1 MAKHT
6 EGAVHLTSLSL
17 DLTQFNENIQQI
29 QNSTA
34 EAADVAVQNLSKIR
48 ESLNVPTE
56 QMTLSVDTAQV
67 TQNIRQTTDSI
78 KSFGQVTREVNA
90 TIENITNTSLDKQID
105 AIAKSLNRAGY
116 DVQET
121 SETLGMLM
129 QQIGNDF
136 TKISIVAKNTG
147 KRPIFQAVVD
157 SANDAGQAIQRVYN
171 LRKLIALDDGAE
183 GFEIIKTQVVDK
195 ATTAIKEQVINV
207 EALKAKFDALR
218 NSSQALYIA
227 MSNSQVQS
235 AGMKELTEQTG
246 EFIQRVIETSNA
258 LNANADYADTANQA
272 YNSLNRTQSLLVR
285 IYKELNKEEEESVT
299 TATASAD
306 SIYRLALQYSNLAKA
321 IEKSDI
327 ADNENMIALIKATK
341 DAEEELKDLAYT
353 LENADDGAV
362 NIKAIAARVDELSS
376 SLIKSKI
383 EFSDTQREQ
392 QKFIDSAAALDKL
405 PKKIYDLANQFANL
419 SKNIASSDVSEKS
432 GMVILASQADR
443 ASKELVQLAED
454 LRNGKI
460 TAEEATQKYNKLA
473 ESLSA
478 KKLSFTNFSK
488 SQQEFIESAKLAESL
503 GIKYERLQTQIE
515 RLTTSMAKFGTSTP
529 EMKELMRQ
537 VEQLKLDV
545 VGEANAIQESGIASE
560 QSSKKHDDLTA
571 SLERQRQAFE
581 KQKQGAEIY
590 KQSLEPIQKTVQ
602 STISSLKTLE
612 KTAVFKT
619 SKDKVAALRAEYEEF
634 LNKLKNTNIGVDVA
648 EKELSDLQKQFNELE
663 STVKRGNGTLENWV
677 NKITESAKW
686 QIANSALNLLQQ
698 SFGQL
703 TTTIIDT
710 EDAVIE
716 LRRVLN
722 DKSLVDSEM
731 TQTLYDIAYEFGQT
745 FDNVQEVAVKFAQTG
760 KTWEET
766 VAATRAT
773 MLGLNTAELEVS
785 TATEGLIAVMAQ
797 FNVEADDLK
806 KVIDKINI
814 TADKFPVTSEKIVAA
829 LQRAGGTA
837 RAFGMSLD
845 ETIGVITALSK
856 ATGRAGEAIGTA
868 MNSLITFSMK
878 SSSLDKF
885 SEFLGQDVSNFDVLE
900 LWQSLAE
907 EINNGNESLATMMST
922 SEEFNSLMDEELAA
936 SIGLTEEFTKAQEEA
951 NKMTAEG
958 KDIYSTVGTYR
969 QNYFIALL
977 NNIATATEAIEGM
990 SGAVGYSM
998 QENEVAMESF
1008 GKKWNQLIVSAKE
1021 LAIQFGE
1028 AGFLDLMKGA
1038 VEASSAVLQL
1048 TKSLGGLRT
1057 VLIALTTIIIAVKK
1071 EKINS
1076 YIVSTGGAIKNLRA
1090 ATQLYSE
1097 TLALTGSRIQA
1108 FSGALSALQLT
1119 MGGWITLAMTAVTA
1133 ISAVAGA
1140 INRAKEAAKE
1150 ARAESAQEGL
1160 ESAEKVVELAE
1171 AYDTYRESLENTDI
1185 EQQNAA
1191 RIQLIELLGYEAD
1204 DLDILANKYDNLD
1217 AKIKELT
1224 EDEYTRLKLKAESSR
1239 IDAEKAFGDI
1249 EAQTYSVMPLMESLV
1264 YPYKDFDEF
1273 EANTKKLWE
1282 TLQGYGVESAE
1293 ALQDAMSGTV
1303 KTYDEAVQSLNT
1315 IAGMLKFIDASW
1327 DSTQRSQYKEF
1338 IDQLIAR
1345 NEDLAEK
1352 IKNWEYYDELVNLF
1366 GDDISE
1372 TADKVS
1378 EYNEAAEEATNSTD
1392 TAGQSFETIVMSIEE
1407 MDNAI
1412 DDLNKKMDSF
1422 QSSVKSVESIISQY
1436 NQTGVMTADMLQ
1448 TLIGLA
1454 PEYID
1459 LIDINSGSLS
1469 LNQEKLENLM
1479 KVNDNYMVQMAA
1491 MKIAKE
1497 YEALATELQQEK
1509 YDNLTAAE
1517 IQNMITTNA
1526 LGGEIYQLAM
1536 QLYSGQI
1543 NADQFKK
1550 AIQQAGEKSGLAAN
1564 KVSVLTQSMADL
1576 ASNMSGVINLA
1587 GMFPNLSLN
1596 ASVKVNGKTIE
1607 EWEKDRQRGIISEA
1621 TFQKYLEQSRNMA
1634 VSTPSSGTKTWFP
1647 STTTKTG
1654 GGAGGNADKFK
1665 AEKDALSDLLEVYEH
1680 SILLIEHNE
1689 KDSAKAGKEIAAI
1702 YRKMQDEVHAQAE
1715 RYRAAGLKDTDS
1727 EIMELQKKW
1736 LDYQDKIEEVLHGIY
1751 EETVAAHERAI
1762 NYLEHQYDSA
1772 EQRLDYSFMGENLK
1786 KQLDYQVK
1794 IQREAERELE
1804 RLAQLGMDANSE
1816 AAQDV
1821 IDTWYDAEKSI
1832 RDISQK
1838 IQESILQPYEDFID
1852 LADKF
1857 DIWEYMDFTKVD
1869 YLRMELQEV
1878 NNMLANGTMSLKE
1891 YNAQL
1896 KQLSYAIYDAQKEL
1910 FDKQKTDVEAAKDE
1924 VVKGYKS
1931 DIDSLK
1937 DQKEQIED
1945 YYKTVID
1952 GYNAE
1957 IDAWEDR
1964 KDKVNEYY
1972 DTLIDN
1978 LNDVQ
1983 AANER
1988 INAQVDY
1995 YNERQ
2000 KIITNLEQAQARSG
2014 VEWREK
2020 EMEYQQ
2026 SLIDLDEEWNRT
2038 QKEWDIQDQ
2047 INMLNELK
2055 ERALADIDLS
2065 IQAIRATIEAAEQAK
2080 QAAIDGIEAEIAGI
2094 EEAIT
2099 ATEQKAEEE
2108 IALIDE
2114 QFKMLSQT
2122 IAEAIKNGTADGVAN
2137 TQAEIDKALVDG
2149 TNAMLSFID
2158 STNQTFTQTSQE
2170 TANTV
2175 YGIYDTSFIT
2185 PMYGEIN
2192 NIAFHMQTAMTEG
2205 ASSAAQAALTQF
2217 RNSFITPLKNEMASI
2232 LSQSEKAKQ
2241 TIATTTPQVTTKITG
2256 TSGKFVKPEGYV
2268 LKSTEQLAN
2277 WNKTGPNIYITNHNL
2292 TPQSAARRTQTEI
2305 VQSILNFH

>member
-17 DLTQFNENIQQI
+17 DLTQLQENINTA
-29 QNSTA
+29 QN
-34 EAADVAVQNLSKIR
+34 EIAALADSAVQYGEKIR
-48 ESLNVPTE
+48 TSLNLPNE
-56 QMTLSVDTAQV
+56 QIGLSVDT
-67 TQNIRQTTDSI
+67 T
-78 KSFGQVTREVNA
+78 KF
-90 TIENITNTSLDKQID
+90 
-105 AIAKSLNRAGY
+105 AK
-116 DVQET
+116 D
-121 SETLGMLM
+121 
-129 QQIGNDF
+129 
-136 TKISIVAKNTG
+136 
-147 KRPIFQAVVD
+147 
-157 SANDAGQAIQRVYN
+157 
-171 LRKLIALDDGAE
+171 LDDAQTAMA
-183 GFEIIKTQVVDK
+183 GFEKSAQN
-195 ATTAIKEQVINV
+195 TASNVSKLGTAFNTAKKEQEEFFVR
-207 EALKAKFDALR
+207 AKDA
-218 NSSQALYIA
+218 NS
-227 MSNSQVQS
+227 
-235 AGMKELTEQTG
+235 
-246 EFIQRVIETSNA
+246 
-258 LNANADYADTANQA
+258 
-272 YNSLNRTQSLLVR
+272 
-285 IYKELNKEEEESVT
+285 
-299 TATASAD
+299 
-306 SIYRLALQYSNLAKA
+306 LAKA
-321 IEKSDI
+321 YETLQVKI
-327 ADNENMIALIKATK
+327 AGVI
-341 DAEEELKDLAYT
+341 
-353 LENADDGAV
+353 
-362 NIKAIAARVDELSS
+362 SS
-376 SLIKSKI
+376 
-383 EFSDTQREQ
+383 
-392 QKFIDSAAALDKL
+392 
-405 PKKIYDLANQFANL
+405 
-419 SKNIASSDVSEKS
+419 
-432 GMVILASQADR
+432 
-443 ASKELVQLAED
+443 
-454 LRNGKI
+454 
-460 TAEEATQKYNKLA
+460 
-473 ESLSA
+473 
-478 KKLSFTNFSK
+478 
-488 SQQEFIESAKLAESL
+488 
-503 GIKYERLQTQIE
+503 
-515 RLTTSMAKFGTSTP
+515 
-529 EMKELMRQ
+529 
-537 VEQLKLDV
+537 
-545 VGEANAIQESGIASE
+545 
-560 QSSKKHDDLTA
+560 LTA
-571 SLERQRQAFE
+571 SKVKNAGMADLIAQAKEVQQEIIATAAQIRDTGTVTEDSYKAFE
-581 KQKQGAEIY
+581 GFKSVINEIAVAFSRFKTGSNEY
-590 KQSLEPIQKTVQ
+590 KTSLEPIQKTVQ

-634 LNKLKNTNIGVDVA
+634 LNKLKNTNIGVDIA
-648 EKELSDLQKQFNELE
+648 EKELSDLQKQFDELE

-686 QIANSALNLLQQ
+686 QIANRAINLLQQ

-710 EDAVIE
+710 EDAIIE

-722 DKSLVDSEM
+722 DKSLVSSEM

-745 FDNVQEVAVKFAQTG
+745 FENVQEVAVKFAQTG

-797 FNVEADDLK
+797 FNVEADDLE

-814 TADKFPVTSEKIVAA
+814 TADNFPVTSEKIVAA

-837 RAFGMSLD
+837 NAFGLSLE

-878 SSSLDKF
+878 DSALDKF
-885 SEFLGQDVSNFDVLE
+885 SEFLGQDVSSFGVLE
-900 LWQSLAE
+900 LWQALAE
-907 EINNGNESLATMMST
+907 EIKNGNESLATMMST
-922 SEEFNSLMDEELAA
+922 SEEFNSLMDEELAT

-958 KDIYSTVGTYR
+958 KNIYSTVGTYR

-977 NNIATATEAIEGM
+977 NNIATAIEAIEGM

-1008 GKKWNQLIVSAKE
+1008 SKKWNQLIISAKE

-1048 TKSLGGLRT
+1048 TKSLGGLKT

-1090 ATQLYSE
+1090 ATQLYSK

-1171 AYDTYRESLENTDI
+1171 AYDAYRKSLESTDL

-1191 RIQLIELLGYEAD
+1191 RIQLVELLGYEAD

-1224 EDEYTRLKLKAESSR
+1224 EDEYTRLKLKAESNR

-1282 TLQGYGVESAE
+1282 TLQEYGVESAE

-1315 IAGMLKFIDASW
+1315 ISGMLKFIDASW
-1327 DSTQRSQYKEF
+1327 DFTQRNQYKEF

-1392 TAGQSFETIVMSIEE
+1392 IAGQSFETIVMSIEE

-1422 QSSVKSVESIISQY
+1422 QSSVKSVESIITQY

-1479 KVNDNYMVQMAA
+1479 QVNDNYMVQMAA

-1497 YEALATELQQEK
+1497 YEALATELQSEK
-1509 YDNLTAAE
+1509 YNNLTAAE

-1536 QLYSGQI
+1536 KLYSGQI

-1587 GMFPNLSLN
+1587 GMFPNLN
-1596 ASVKVNGKTIE
+1596 VNSSMIIDGKTIE
-1607 EWEKDRQRGIISEA
+1607 QWGNDLKRGLITAREFQEIQTKYRQGLFDRTTVTQ
-1621 TFQKYLEQSRNMA
+1621 
-1634 VSTPSSGTKTWFP
+1634 TPSSGTKTWFP

-1665 AEKDALSDLLEVYEH
+1665 TEKDALSDLLEVYEH

-1727 EIMELQKKW
+1727 EIMDLQKKW

-1804 RLAQLGMDANSE
+1804 RLAKLGMDANSE

-1821 IDTWYDAEKSI
+1821 IDKWYDAEKAI

-1910 FDKQKTDVEAAKDE
+1910 FEKQKADVEAAKDE

-1937 DQKEQIED
+1937 GQKEQIED

-2047 INMLNELK
+2047 IDMLNELK

-2122 IAEAIKNGTADGVAN
+2122 IAEAIKSGTADGVAN

-2149 TNAMLSFID
+2149 TNAMLNFID

-2192 NIAFHMQTAMTEG
+2192 NIASHMQTAMTEG
-2205 ASSAAQAALTQF
+2205 ASGAAQAALTQF

-2305 VQSILNFH
+2305 VQSILNSH

>member
-17 DLTQFNENIQQI
+17 DLTQLQENINTA
-29 QNSTA
+29 QN
-34 EAADVAVQNLSKIR
+34 EIAALADSAVQYGEKIR
-48 ESLNVPTE
+48 TSLNLPNE
-56 QMTLSVDTAQV
+56 QIGLSVDT
-67 TQNIRQTTDSI
+67 T
-78 KSFGQVTREVNA
+78 KF
-90 TIENITNTSLDKQID
+90 
-105 AIAKSLNRAGY
+105 AK
-116 DVQET
+116 D
-121 SETLGMLM
+121 
-129 QQIGNDF
+129 
-136 TKISIVAKNTG
+136 
-147 KRPIFQAVVD
+147 
-157 SANDAGQAIQRVYN
+157 
-171 LRKLIALDDGAE
+171 LDDAQTAMA
-183 GFEIIKTQVVDK
+183 GFEKSAQNTASNVSK
-195 ATTAIKEQVINV
+195 LGTAFNTATKEQEEFFIR
-207 EALKAKFDALR
+207 AKDA
-218 NSSQALYIA
+218 NS
-227 MSNSQVQS
+227 
-235 AGMKELTEQTG
+235 
-246 EFIQRVIETSNA
+246 
-258 LNANADYADTANQA
+258 
-272 YNSLNRTQSLLVR
+272 
-285 IYKELNKEEEESVT
+285 
-299 TATASAD
+299 
-306 SIYRLALQYSNLAKA
+306 LAKA
-321 IEKSDI
+321 YETLQVKI
-327 ADNENMIALIKATK
+327 A
-341 DAEEELKDLAYT
+341 
-353 LENADDGAV
+353 G
-362 NIKAIAARVDELSS
+362 
-376 SLIKSKI
+376 
-383 EFSDTQREQ
+383 
-392 QKFIDSAAALDKL
+392 
-405 PKKIYDLANQFANL
+405 
-419 SKNIASSDVSEKS
+419 
-432 GMVILASQADR
+432 VINS
-443 ASKELVQLAED
+443 
-454 LRNGKI
+454 
-460 TAEEATQKYNKLA
+460 
-473 ESLSA
+473 
-478 KKLSFTNFSK
+478 
-488 SQQEFIESAKLAESL
+488 
-503 GIKYERLQTQIE
+503 
-515 RLTTSMAKFGTSTP
+515 
-529 EMKELMRQ
+529 
-537 VEQLKLDV
+537 
-545 VGEANAIQESGIASE
+545 
-560 QSSKKHDDLTA
+560 LTA
-571 SLERQRQAFE
+571 SKVKDAGMADLIAQAKEAQQEIIATAAQIRDTGTVTEDSYKAFE
-581 KQKQGAEIY
+581 GFKSVINEIAVAFSRFKTGSNEY
-590 KQSLEPIQKTVQ
+590 KTSLEPIQKTVQ

-648 EKELSDLQKQFNELE
+648 EKKLSDLQKQFDELE

-686 QIANSALNLLQQ
+686 QIANRAINLLQQ

-710 EDAVIE
+710 EDAIIE

-722 DKSLVDSEM
+722 DKSLVSSEM

-745 FDNVQEVAVKFAQTG
+745 FENVQEVAVKFAQTG

-797 FNVEADDLK
+797 FNVEADDLE

-814 TADKFPVTSEKIVAA
+814 TADNFPVTSEKIVAA

-837 RAFGMSLD
+837 NAFNMTLE
-845 ETIGVITALSK
+845 ETIATITALAEK
-856 ATGRAGEAIGTA
+856 TGRSGENIGTA
-868 MNSLITFSMK
+868 LNSLIIFTSK
-878 SSSLDKF
+878 SENLKLFSSLSAEMDNVVKKF
-885 SEFLGQDVSNFDVLE
+885 QAGSGSIIDVWTQLSKEIGRLSKEQEDALFNSTAFEQFASQFEAEASEYAGTIQQIYGTAGAYRRNYLTVLLQD
-900 LWQSLAE
+900 
-907 EINNGNESLATMMST
+907 MST
-922 SEEFNSLMDEELAA
+922 VEDVMAN
-936 SIGLTEEFTKAQEEA
+936 LT
-951 NKMTAEG
+951 G
-958 KDIYSTVGTYR
+958 
-969 QNYFIALL
+969 
-977 NNIATATEAIEGM
+977 AI
-990 SGAVGYSM
+990 GYSL

-1008 GKKWNQLIVSAKE
+1008 SKKWNQLIVSAKE

-1048 TKSLGGLRT
+1048 TKSIGGLST
-1057 VLIALTTIIIAVKK
+1057 VLVALTAIILRIKK
-1071 EKINS
+1071 EKIKARLS
-1076 YIVSTGGAIKNLRA
+1076 GLIPVIHTLTGATKLYEMALLDGATRMQA
-1090 ATQLYSE
+1090 FGVATQSV
-1097 TLALTGSRIQA
+1097 
-1108 FSGALSALQLT
+1108 LSAL
-1119 MGGWITLAMTAVTA
+1119 GGWVTVAGIAVTA
-1133 ISAVAGA
+1133 ISAIANAQKQAAEEAKIAREETIAQGKDSVKSFSDVA
-1140 INRAKEAAKE
+1140 AAYQEYKK
-1150 ARAESAQEGL
+1150 AVES
-1160 ESAEKVVELAE
+1160 SNNEKIVSSRNFILQ
-1171 AYDTYRESLENTDI
+1171 S
-1185 EQQNAA
+1185 
-1191 RIQLIELLGYEAD
+1191 LGYEAEDIKMLTFMYD
-1204 DLDILANKYDNLD
+1204 DEKTAIQEL
-1217 AKIKELT
+1217 IKEKY
-1224 EDEYTRLKLKAESSR
+1224 E
-1239 IDAEKAFGDI
+1239 
-1249 EAQTYSVMPLMESLV
+1249 LM
-1264 YPYKDFDEF
+1264 
-1273 EANTKKLWE
+1273 
-1282 TLQGYGVESAE
+1282 
-1293 ALQDAMSGTV
+1293 
-1303 KTYDEAVQSLNT
+1303 
-1315 IAGMLKFIDASW
+1315 
-1327 DSTQRSQYKEF
+1327 
-1338 IDQLIAR
+1338 QL
-1345 NEDLAEK
+1345 D
-1352 IKNWEYYDELVNLF
+1352 
-1366 GDDISE
+1366 
-1372 TADKVS
+1372 
-1378 EYNEAAEEATNSTD
+1378 AEEAYNAITSEEKRNEISKNKIKASREDIKYLELLVEKGKDYGNVIDEINNKFSQVKVGSSLAPSIDITPKIDLTDMYSVDKVVEDLNRKLKDYQSVMSVAEQKTSTLYQTTKTTRDVLEKYKNEVRELEYQYELSQLSVEEYTERLLKLQEETQNALPGNEALNS
-1392 TAGQSFETIVMSIEE
+1392 ALEEIEETIDS
-1407 MDNAI
+1407 
-1412 DDLNKKMDSF
+1412 LNKKMDSF
-1422 QSSVKSVESIISQY
+1422 QSSVKSVESIITQY

-1459 LIDINSGSLS
+1459 LIDINSNSLS

-1497 YEALATELQQEK
+1497 YEALATELQNEK
-1509 YDNLTAAE
+1509 YNNLTAAE
-1517 IQNMITTNA
+1517 ITNMLTTQA
-1526 LGGEIYQLAM
+1526 LGGDVYTLAM
-1536 QLYSGQI
+1536 QFLTGQKTSQQFSSAIQDIAKKQGLASEKTIALANNIGKLTESYSGFLSLAQMSANIGTLSNVVEGRTYLEWQKMLETGQI
-1543 NADQFKK
+1543 TVQKMAEIDRKF
-1550 AIQQAGEKSGLAAN
+1550 KSGQHDPIKQN
-1564 KVSVLTQSMADL
+1564 TV
-1576 ASNMSGVINLA
+1576 
-1587 GMFPNLSLN
+1587 
-1596 ASVKVNGKTIE
+1596 
-1607 EWEKDRQRGIISEA
+1607 
-1621 TFQKYLEQSRNMA
+1621 
-1634 VSTPSSGTKTWFP
+1634 SSGTKTWFP
-1647 STTTKTG
+1647 STTTSSS

-1715 RYRAAGLKDTDS
+1715 RYRAAGVS
-1727 EIMELQKKW
+1727 ENDELIRNLQKSW
-1736 LDYQDKIEEVLHGIY
+1736 LDYADKIEEALHGIY

-1786 KQLDYQVK
+1786 KQLEYQVK

-1804 RLAQLGMDANSE
+1804 QLAKLGMDANSE

-1821 IDTWYDAEKSI
+1821 IDKWYDAEKSI

-1910 FDKQKTDVEAAKDE
+1910 FEKQKADVEAAKDE
-1924 VVKGYKS
+1924 VVKGYQS
-1931 DIDSLK
+1931 DINSLK

-1952 GYNAE
+1952 GYNSE
-1957 IDAWEDR
+1957 IDAWENR

-1995 YNERQ
+1995 YNNRQ

-2047 INMLNELK
+2047 IDMLNELK

-2080 QAAIDGIEAEIAGI
+2080 TAAIESIETEIAGI

-2114 QFKMLSQT
+2114 QIKALSQT

-2137 TQAEIDKALVDG
+2137 SKAELDQALVDG

-2158 STNQTFTQTSQE
+2158 STSQTFTQTSQE

-2192 NIAFHMQTAMTEG
+2192 NIASHMQTAMTEG
-2205 ASSAAQAALTQF
+2205 ASGAAQAALTQF

-2256 TSGKFVKPEGYV
+2256 TSGKFVKPESYV

-2305 VQSILNFH
+2305 VQSILNSR

>member
-17 DLTQFNENIQQI
+17 DLTQLQENINTA
-29 QNSTA
+29 QN
-34 EAADVAVQNLSKIR
+34 EIAALADSAVQYGEKIR
-48 ESLNVPTE
+48 TSLNLPNE
-56 QMTLSVDTAQV
+56 QIGLSVDT
-67 TQNIRQTTDSI
+67 T
-78 KSFGQVTREVNA
+78 KF
-90 TIENITNTSLDKQID
+90 
-105 AIAKSLNRAGY
+105 AK
-116 DVQET
+116 D
-121 SETLGMLM
+121 
-129 QQIGNDF
+129 
-136 TKISIVAKNTG
+136 
-147 KRPIFQAVVD
+147 
-157 SANDAGQAIQRVYN
+157 
-171 LRKLIALDDGAE
+171 LDDAQTAMA
-183 GFEIIKTQVVDK
+183 GFEKSAQNTASNVSK
-195 ATTAIKEQVINV
+195 LGTAFNTATKEQEEFFVR
-207 EALKAKFDALR
+207 AKDA
-218 NSSQALYIA
+218 NS
-227 MSNSQVQS
+227 
-235 AGMKELTEQTG
+235 
-246 EFIQRVIETSNA
+246 
-258 LNANADYADTANQA
+258 
-272 YNSLNRTQSLLVR
+272 
-285 IYKELNKEEEESVT
+285 
-299 TATASAD
+299 
-306 SIYRLALQYSNLAKA
+306 LAKA
-321 IEKSDI
+321 YETLQVKI
-327 ADNENMIALIKATK
+327 AGVI
-341 DAEEELKDLAYT
+341 
-353 LENADDGAV
+353 
-362 NIKAIAARVDELSS
+362 SS
-376 SLIKSKI
+376 
-383 EFSDTQREQ
+383 
-392 QKFIDSAAALDKL
+392 
-405 PKKIYDLANQFANL
+405 
-419 SKNIASSDVSEKS
+419 
-432 GMVILASQADR
+432 
-443 ASKELVQLAED
+443 
-454 LRNGKI
+454 
-460 TAEEATQKYNKLA
+460 
-473 ESLSA
+473 
-478 KKLSFTNFSK
+478 
-488 SQQEFIESAKLAESL
+488 
-503 GIKYERLQTQIE
+503 
-515 RLTTSMAKFGTSTP
+515 
-529 EMKELMRQ
+529 
-537 VEQLKLDV
+537 
-545 VGEANAIQESGIASE
+545 
-560 QSSKKHDDLTA
+560 LTA
-571 SLERQRQAFE
+571 SKVKDAGMANLIAQAKEVQQEIIATAAQIRDTGTVTEDSYKAFE
-581 KQKQGAEIY
+581 GFKSVINEIAVAFSHFKTGSNEY
-590 KQSLEPIQKTVQ
+590 KASLEPIQKTVQ

-634 LNKLKNTNIGVDVA
+634 LNKLKNTNIGVDTA
-648 EKELSDLQKQFNELE
+648 ERELSDLQKQFDELE
-663 STVKRGNGTLENWV
+663 NTVKRGNGMLENWV

-797 FNVEADDLK
+797 FNVEADDLE

-814 TADKFPVTSEKIVAA
+814 TADNFPVTSEKIVAA

-837 RAFGMSLD
+837 RAFGLTLD

-885 SEFLGQDVSNFDVLE
+885 SEFLGQDVSDFDVLE
-900 LWQSLAE
+900 LWQALAE

-922 SEEFNSLMDEELAA
+922 SEEFNSLMDEELAT

-1008 GKKWNQLIVSAKE
+1008 SKKWNQLIISAKE

-1057 VLIALTTIIIAVKK
+1057 VLIALTTIIVAVKK

-1171 AYDTYRESLENTDI
+1171 AYDTYRESLENTDL

-1315 IAGMLKFIDASW
+1315 ISGMLKFIDASW
-1327 DSTQRSQYKEF
+1327 DSTQRNQYKEF

-1422 QSSVKSVESIISQY
+1422 QSSIKSVESIIEQY

-1497 YEALATELQQEK
+1497 YEALATELQNEK
-1509 YDNLTAAE
+1509 YDNLTVAE

-1526 LGGEIYQLAM
+1526 LGGEIYDLVM
-1536 QLYSGQI
+1536 KLYSGQI

-1550 AIQQAGEKSGLAAN
+1550 SIQQAGEKSGLAAA
-1564 KVSVLTQSMADL
+1564 KVEVLTGSIVDSTNAMG
-1576 ASNMSGVINLA
+1576 NFIKLA
-1587 GMFPNLSLN
+1587 GMFPNLNVN
-1596 ASVKVNGKTIE
+1596 ASMKINGKTIE
-1607 EWEKDRQRGIISEA
+1607 QWSDDLNKGLITPGQFQEKYNKYQQGLFDRVTVTQ
-1621 TFQKYLEQSRNMA
+1621 
-1634 VSTPSSGTKTWFP
+1634 TPSSGTKTWFP
-1647 STTTKTG
+1647 STTTKTS
-1654 GGAGGNADKFK
+1654 GAGGNADKFK

-1727 EIMELQKKW
+1727 EIMDLQKKW

-1772 EQRLDYSFMGENLK
+1772 EQRLDYSFMSENLK

-1821 IDTWYDAEKSI
+1821 IDTWYGAEKAI

-1910 FDKQKTDVEAAKDE
+1910 FDKQKADVEAAKDE

-1964 KDKVNEYY
+1964 KDKITDYY
-1972 DTLIDN
+1972 DALIDN

-2000 KIITNLEQAQARSG
+2000 KIVTNLEQAQARSG

-2038 QKEWDIQDQ
+2038 QAEWDIQDQ
-2047 INMLNELK
+2047 IEKLNALK
-2055 ERALADIDLS
+2055 EQALADIDLS

-2080 QAAIDGIEAEIAGI
+2080 TAAIEGIEAEIAGI

-2158 STNQTFTQTSQE
+2158 STNQTFTQTSRE

-2192 NIAFHMQTAMTEG
+2192 NIASHMQTAMTEG
-2205 ASSAAQAALTQF
+2205 ASGAAQAALTQF

-2241 TIATTTPQVTTKITG
+2241 TIATTTPQVTTKIT
-2256 TSGKFVKPEGYV
+2256 KFVKPDYDL
-2268 LKSTEQLAN
+2268 LKSHQQMVD
-2277 WNKTGPNIYITNHNL
+2277 WSKTSPIVYINNNNL
-2292 TPQSAARRTQTEI
+2292 SRESGAKRNETQI
-2305 VQSILNFH
+2305 VQSILNSR

>member
-34 EAADVAVQNLSKIR
+34 EVADVAVQNLSKIK
-48 ESLNVPTE
+48 EALNVPTE
-56 QMTLSVDTAQV
+56 QMRLSVDTQQF
-67 TQNIRQTTDSI
+67 TQDINVASQAVQDFSNNTT
-78 KSFGQVTREVNA
+78 KAFKQ
-90 TIENITNTSLDKQID
+90 IENAGKLTDENISSLLRG
-105 AIAKSLNRAGY
+105 LNLQG
-116 DVQET
+116 D
-121 SETLGMLM
+121 
-129 QQIGNDF
+129 
-136 TKISIVAKNTG
+136 
-147 KRPIFQAVVD
+147 D
-157 SANDAGQAIQRVYN
+157 SAVRTLED
-171 LRKLIALDDGAE
+171 LRDALDDLGIEYSKIQLTTKDGELFRAIAESADESGRKIQSTFDLTGETVERIKAQIVENSKQTSKAFKEQTVSVDALKVKLKDLEIASKTFSAVISDSDIKSSAMDVLIQQSAQFELNLQDVISKMQSGALTTNE
-183 GFEIIKTQVVDK
+183 ADAAYKNLSSTLSHLLKLWGNVNREAKTAAT
-195 ATTAIKEQVINV
+195 ATTTVDEINK
-207 EALKAKFDALR
+207 L
-218 NSSQALYIA
+218 
-227 MSNSQVQS
+227 
-235 AGMKELTEQTG
+235 
-246 EFIQRVIETSNA
+246 A
-258 LNANADYADTANQA
+258 LNYA
-272 YNSLNRTQSLLVR
+272 
-285 IYKELNKEEEESVT
+285 
-299 TATASAD
+299 
-306 SIYRLALQYSNLAKA
+306 NLAKQMGTSKA
-321 IEKSDI
+321 GNLPGMEGM
-327 ADNENMIALIKATK
+327 ATEIKAT
-341 DAEEELKDLAYT
+341 EEQLKSLA
-353 LENADDGAV
+353 
-362 NIKAIAARVDELSS
+362 
-376 SLIKSKI
+376 
-383 EFSDTQREQ
+383 Q
-392 QKFIDSAAALDKL
+392 
-405 PKKIYDLANQFANL
+405 
-419 SKNIASSDVSEKS
+419 
-432 GMVILASQADR
+432 
-443 ASKELVQLAED
+443 
-454 LRNGKI
+454 
-460 TAEEATQKYNKLA
+460 
-473 ESLSA
+473 SLSA
-478 KKLSFTNFSK
+478 GNITAKEATGIVDQLS
-488 SQQEFIESAKLAESL
+488 SA
-503 GIKYERLQTQIE
+503 YT
-515 RLTTSMAKFGTSTP
+515 
-529 EMKELMRQ
+529 
-537 VEQLKLDV
+537 
-545 VGEANAIQESGIASE
+545 
-560 QSSKKHDDLTA
+560 
-571 SLERQRQAFE
+571 
-581 KQKQGAEIY
+581 IY
-590 KQSLEPIQKTVQ
+590 KVRLADAEQEQNKYTKSLAPIKQETQ
-602 STISSLKTLE
+602 ATISSLKTLE

-634 LNKLKNTNIGVDVA
+634 LNKLKNTNVGVDEA
-648 EKELSDLQKQFNELE
+648 EKELSDLQKQFDELE

-797 FNVEADDLK
+797 FNVEADDLE

-814 TADKFPVTSEKIVAA
+814 TADNFPVTSEKIVAA

-837 RAFGMSLD
+837 NAFNMTLD
-845 ETIGVITALSK
+845 ETIATITALAEK
-856 ATGRAGEAIGTA
+856 TGRSGENIGTA
-868 MNSLITFSMK
+868 LNSLIIFTSK
-878 SSSLDKF
+878 SENLKLFSSLSAEMDDVVKKF
-885 SEFLGQDVSNFDVLE
+885 QAGSGSIIDVWTQLSKEIGRLSKEQEDALFNSAAFEQFASQFEAEAAEYAGTIQQIYGTAGAYRRNYLTVLLQD
-900 LWQSLAE
+900 
-907 EINNGNESLATMMST
+907 MST
-922 SEEFNSLMDEELAA
+922 VEDVMAN
-936 SIGLTEEFTKAQEEA
+936 LT
-951 NKMTAEG
+951 G
-958 KDIYSTVGTYR
+958 
-969 QNYFIALL
+969 
-977 NNIATATEAIEGM
+977 AI
-990 SGAVGYSM
+990 GYSL

-1008 GKKWNQLIVSAKE
+1008 SKKWNQLIVSAKE

-1048 TKSLGGLRT
+1048 TKSIGGLKT
-1057 VLIALTTIIIAVKK
+1057 VLVALTVIILAIKK
-1071 EKINS
+1071 EKIKDRLTKLVPV
-1076 YIVSTGGAIKNLRA
+1076 IHTLTGATKLYEMALLDGATRMQA
-1090 ATQLYSE
+1090 FGVATQSVL
-1097 TLALTGSRIQA
+1097 
-1108 FSGALSALQLT
+1108 GAL
-1119 MGGWITLAMTAVTA
+1119 GGWVTIAGVAVTA
-1133 ISAVAGA
+1133 IAA
-1140 INRAKEAAKE
+1140 ITNAQKQAAEE
-1150 ARAESAQEGL
+1150 ARVAREEIIAQGKESVKTFSDLGVAYQEYKKAV
-1160 ESAEKVVELAE
+1160 ESSNNEEIISSRNSILQ
-1171 AYDTYRESLENTDI
+1171 S
-1185 EQQNAA
+1185 
-1191 RIQLIELLGYEAD
+1191 LGYEAE
-1204 DLDILANKYDNLD
+1204 DINMLISMYGDEKTAVQEL
-1217 AKIKELT
+1217 IKEKYELMQ
-1224 EDEYTRLKLKAESSR
+1224 
-1239 IDAEKAFGDI
+1239 IDAEEAYKAITSEEKRKEISKSKI
-1249 EAQTYSVMPLMESLV
+1249 EASQADKKYLELLVKQGKDYGNVLDELNNKLEQSQLGLTLGTTNIDITPEVNLTDLYSVDRTIEDLNRRLKDYQSVISVADQKTSTLYQTTKTTRDVLEK
-1264 YPYKDFDEF
+1264 YKNEVR
-1273 EANTKKLWE
+1273 ELEYQYELSQLSVEEYTERLLKLQEE
-1282 TLQGYGVESAE
+1282 TQNALPGNE
-1293 ALQDAMSGTV
+1293 ALTSA
-1303 KTYDEAVQSLNT
+1303 L
-1315 IAGMLKFIDASW
+1315 
-1327 DSTQRSQYKEF
+1327 
-1338 IDQLIAR
+1338 
-1345 NEDLAEK
+1345 
-1352 IKNWEYYDELVNLF
+1352 
-1366 GDDISE
+1366 
-1372 TADKVS
+1372 
-1378 EYNEAAEEATNSTD
+1378 
-1392 TAGQSFETIVMSIEE
+1392 EE
-1407 MDNAI
+1407 MEGTI
-1412 DDLNKKMDSF
+1412 DSLNKKMDDF
-1422 QSSVKSVESIISQY
+1422 QSSAKSVESIITQY

-1459 LIDINSGSLS
+1459 LIDINSNSLS

-1491 MKIAKE
+1491 MKVAKE
-1497 YEALATELQQEK
+1497 YEALSTELQQEK
-1509 YDNLTAAE
+1509 YDNLTVAE

-1543 NADQFKK
+1543 NADQFRKE
-1550 AIQQAGEKSGLAAN
+1550 IQQAGEKSGMAAN
-1564 KVSVLTQSMADL
+1564 KVAVLTDSMVDL
-1576 ASNMSGVINLA
+1576 ATSMGGVIQLA

-1634 VSTPSSGTKTWFP
+1634 AGTSSSGTKTWFP

-1654 GGAGGNADKFK
+1654 GSGAGGNADKFK

-1715 RYRAAGLKDTDS
+1715 RYRVAGVS
-1727 EIMELQKKW
+1727 ENDELIRNLQKSW
-1736 LDYQDKIEEVLHGIY
+1736 LDYADKIEEALHGIY

-1891 YNAQL
+1891 YNSQL

-1910 FDKQKTDVEAAKDE
+1910 FDKQKADVEAAKDE

-1964 KDKVNEYY
+1964 KDKITDYY

-2000 KIITNLEQAQARSG
+2000 KIVTNLEQAQARSG

-2047 INMLNELK
+2047 IDMLNELK

-2080 QAAIDGIEAEIAGI
+2080 TAAIEVIEAEIAGI

-2192 NIAFHMQTAMTEG
+2192 NIASHMQTAMTEG
-2205 ASSAAQAALTQF
+2205 ASGAAQAALTQF

-2241 TIATTTPQVTTKITG
+2241 AIATTTPQTSTITTS
-2256 TSGKFVKPEGYV
+2256 TSGKFVKPDYDL
-2268 LKSTEQLAN
+2268 LKSHQQMVDWA
-2277 WNKTGPNIYITNHNL
+2277 KTSPIVYINNNNL
-2292 TPQSAARRTQTEI
+2292 SRESGAKRTQTQL
-2305 VQSILNFH
+2305 VQSILNSH

>member
-17 DLTQFNENIQQI
+17 DLMQFNENIQQI

-34 EAADVAVQNLSKIR
+34 EVADVAVQNLSKIK
-48 ESLNVPTE
+48 EALNVPTE
-56 QMTLSVDTAQV
+56 QMRLSVDTTQLAQNV
-67 TQNIRQTTDSI
+67 NKVQSSIEGLGNTYQIVSKEIQGGQLFSSKSFDDLVEALHLTGNEASVAHEKLSTLLASLDEYDKVSISASGGKLLQAVINTTDDAGAKIQKVIDLTKKLDDKFLEGSITISDNAEKRNAAIERQNKAIERQNEAIKKANNALADSLNRVISQYEKLAKEINKSDLSDIIKADFIQNITSAENGI
-78 KSFGQVTREVNA
+78 KGLQAEIRGMNQLASKSDLSPRFEQFSKTL
-90 TIENITNTSLDKQID
+90 ENISDDYKQAKQNQKDFLLDADKQI
-105 AIAKSLNRAGY
+105 G
-116 DVQET
+116 
-121 SETLGMLM
+121 
-129 QQIGNDF
+129 
-136 TKISIVAKNTG
+136 KISNQFEKL
-147 KRPIFQAVVD
+147 
-157 SANDAGQAIQRVYN
+157 SAN
-171 LRKLIALDDGAE
+171 
-183 GFEIIKTQVVDK
+183 
-195 ATTAIKEQVINV
+195 
-207 EALKAKFDALR
+207 
-218 NSSQALYIA
+218 
-227 MSNSQVQS
+227 
-235 AGMKELTEQTG
+235 
-246 EFIQRVIETSNA
+246 
-258 LNANADYADTANQA
+258 
-272 YNSLNRTQSLLVR
+272 
-285 IYKELNKEEEESVT
+285 
-299 TATASAD
+299 
-306 SIYRLALQYSNLAKA
+306 
-321 IEKSDI
+321 IEKSDLS
-327 ADNENMIALIKATK
+327 NLVK
-341 DAEEELKDLAYT
+341 EELL
-353 LENADDGAV
+353 NR
-362 NIKAIAARVDELSS
+362 IKEAQ
-376 SLIKSKI
+376 
-383 EFSDTQREQ
+383 TNMQG
-392 QKFIDSAAALDKL
+392 
-405 PKKIYDLANQFANL
+405 LANEVAEVSSIAKKGDYDKEFAQVSVQL
-419 SKNIASSDVSEKS
+419 KNITTDFEQAKR
-432 GMVILASQADR
+432 SQ
-443 ASKELVQLAED
+443 KEFLDGKKRVED
-454 LRNGKI
+454 LSQDYAQLQNRLAGLIYSMTTAKI
-460 TAEEATQKYNKLA
+460 D
-473 ESLSA
+473 
-478 KKLSFTNFSK
+478 
-488 SQQEFIESAKLAESL
+488 
-503 GIKYERLQTQIE
+503 
-515 RLTTSMAKFGTSTP
+515 TP
-529 EMKELMRQ
+529 EMGESISKAKSLAVEMSNVAESVRNSDTVTESAQSTFNNFVETVSRLELG
-537 VEQLKLDV
+537 LK
-545 VGEANAIQESGIASE
+545 NAKTENAE
-560 QSSKKHDDLTA
+560 YKN
-571 SLERQRQAFE
+571 SL
-581 KQKQGAEIY
+581 K
-590 KQSLEPIQKTVQ
+590 PIQQTVQ
-602 STISSLKTLE
+602 DAIASLKTLE

-619 SKDKVAALRAEYEEF
+619 SKDQVAALRAKYEEF
-634 LNKLKNTNIGVDVA
+634 LNTLKNSNISVENAKEILAKLGVEFDTLNKKVTTG
-648 EKELSDLQKQFNELE
+648 SG
-663 STVKRGNGTLENWV
+663 VLENWV

-686 QIANSALNLLQQ
+686 QIANRAINLLQQ

-710 EDAVIE
+710 EDAIIE

-722 DKSLVDSEM
+722 DKSLVSSEM

-745 FDNVQEVAVKFAQTG
+745 FENVQEVAVKFAQTG

-797 FNVEADDLK
+797 FNVEADDLE

-814 TADKFPVTSEKIVAA
+814 TADNFPVTSEKIVAA

-837 RAFGMSLD
+837 NAFGLSLE

-878 SSSLDKF
+878 DSALDKF
-885 SEFLGQDVSNFDVLE
+885 SEFLGQDVSSFGVLE
-900 LWQSLAE
+900 LWQALAE
-907 EINNGNESLATMMST
+907 EIKNGNKSLATMMST
-922 SEEFNSLMDEELAA
+922 SEEFNSLMDEELAT

-958 KDIYSTVGTYR
+958 KNIYSTVGTYR

-977 NNIATATEAIEGM
+977 NNIATATEAIKGM

-1008 GKKWNQLIVSAKE
+1008 SKKWNQLIVSAKE

-1048 TKSLGGLRT
+1048 TKSIGGLRT
-1057 VLIALTTIIIAVKK
+1057 ALIALTTLLIMVKK
-1071 EKINS
+1071 EKFEKTFSGITTSIGSVGNAIS
-1076 YIVSTGGAIKNLRA
+1076 IYRAYMATGAT
-1090 ATQLYSE
+1090 ATQAMAAAVGSLKL
-1097 TLALTGSRIQA
+1097 TL
-1108 FSGALSALQLT
+1108 
-1119 MGGWITLAMTAVTA
+1119 GGLVGIVGIAVTA
-1133 ISAVAGA
+1133 ISAIVGAVQQHNEEADRARQEAIAAGA
-1140 INRAKEAAKE
+1140 EAVEASKNLSAAYREYSKARSAGTADEQIAASEKMIQQLGYEITDVEILKNRYGDLQTAIETLMDAEYNRNKEAAKGAYE
-1150 ARAESAQEGL
+1150 AKASEEEFQKVARQSIEISKEDRAVLEKLNEAGYNYVGWINALDRVSGGFTKAFDIPDFASAQP
-1160 ESAEKVVELAE
+1160 
-1171 AYDTYRESLENTDI
+1171 
-1185 EQQNAA
+1185 
-1191 RIQLIELLGYEAD
+1191 QLDEYNRMLTEMGSI
-1204 DLDILANKYDNLD
+1204 
-1217 AKIKELT
+1217 LT
-1224 EDEYTRLKLKAESSR
+1224 EDERKNSKMYQSVLAARDALKKY
-1239 IDAEKAFGDI
+1239 IDE
-1249 EAQTYSVMPLMESLV
+1249 
-1264 YPYKDFDEF
+1264 
-1273 EANTKKLWE
+1273 
-1282 TLQGYGVESAE
+1282 
-1293 ALQDAMSGTV
+1293 
-1303 KTYDEAVQSLNT
+1303 
-1315 IAGMLKFIDASW
+1315 
-1327 DSTQRSQYKEF
+1327 
-1338 IDQLIAR
+1338 
-1345 NEDLAEK
+1345 
-1352 IKNWEYYDELVNLF
+1352 VNLLKERYEQY
-1366 GDDISE
+1366 GGSRE
-1372 TADKVS
+1372 
-1378 EYNEAAEEATNSTD
+1378 EYDRNMAAAEEEFKNAMAD
-1392 TAGQSFETIVMSIEE
+1392 AKAIADEIPQSIKDIS
-1407 MDNAI
+1407 NAI
-1412 DDLNKKMDSF
+1412 DGLNKKMDDF
-1422 QSSVKSVESIISQY
+1422 QSSVKSVESIIAQY

-1491 MKIAKE
+1491 MQIAKQ
-1497 YEALATELQQEK
+1497 YEALYTDLQSEK
-1509 YDNLTAAE
+1509 YDGLTEAE
-1517 IQNMITTNA
+1517 IRNMITTHA
-1526 LGGEIYQLAM
+1526 LGGEIYNLAM
-1536 QLYSGQI
+1536 QLFSGEI
-1543 NADQFKK
+1543 NAKQFET
-1550 AIQQAGEKSGLAAN
+1550 AIQNAGKKGGLAAE
-1564 KVSVLTQSMADL
+1564 KFRVLAEEISGSAVAMNNFITMANML
-1576 ASNMSGVINLA
+1576 PNASNLI
-1587 GMFPNLSLN
+1587 
-1596 ASVKVNGKTIE
+1596 NGKTLS
-1607 EWEKDRQRGIISEA
+1607 EWGDMYGAGDITYAE
-1621 TFQKYLEQSRNMA
+1621 FQKYYQKAKRGQYDKVE
-1634 VSTPSSGTKTWFP
+1634 TTSSGTNVWFP
-1647 STTTKTG
+1647 PTTIKS

-1715 RYRAAGLKDTDS
+1715 RYRAAGVS
-1727 EIMELQKKW
+1727 ENDELIRNLQKSW
-1736 LDYQDKIEEVLHGIY
+1736 LSYQDKIEEVLHGIY

-1804 RLAQLGMDANSE
+1804 RLAKLGMDANSE

-1821 IDTWYDAEKSI
+1821 IDKWYDAEKAI

-1910 FDKQKTDVEAAKDE
+1910 FEKQKSDVEAAKDE
-1924 VVKGYKS
+1924 VVKGYQS
-1931 DIDSLK
+1931 NINSLK

-1957 IDAWEDR
+1957 IDAWENR

-1995 YNERQ
+1995 YNNRQ

-2047 INMLNELK
+2047 IDMLNELK

-2080 QAAIDGIEAEIAGI
+2080 TAAIESIEAEIAGI

-2158 STNQTFTQTSQE
+2158 STSQTFTQTSQQ

-2192 NIAFHMQTAMTEG
+2192 DIASYMQTAMTDG
-2205 ASSAAQAALTQF
+2205 ASGAAQSALTQF

-2241 TIATTTPQVTTKITG
+2241 TIATATPQVMTTITG
-2256 TSGKFVKPEGYV
+2256 TSGKLLKPNSDL
-2268 LKSTEQLAN
+2268 LKSYQQVDWARTSP
-2277 WNKTGPNIYITNHNL
+2277 TVYITNNNL
-2292 TPQSAARRTQTEI
+2292 NRESGANRTQNQI
-2305 VQSILNFH
+2305 VQSILNSR